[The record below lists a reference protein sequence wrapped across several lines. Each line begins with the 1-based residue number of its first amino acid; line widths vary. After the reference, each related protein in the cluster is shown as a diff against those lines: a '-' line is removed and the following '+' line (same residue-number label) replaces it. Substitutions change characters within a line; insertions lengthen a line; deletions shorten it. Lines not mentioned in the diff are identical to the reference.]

1 MAREARSG
9 DVSDKAVIE
18 LGPIAARLREQ
29 VDLDDE
35 QWQFVVRALTQA
47 LMAGV
52 RIGGAEVAA
61 QAIESGLPV
70 TLNMDVTTTDD
81 DGGEALP

>member
-1 MAREARSG
+1 MTRDPRPG
-9 DVSDKAVIE
+9 DVSDKAIIE
-18 LGPIAARLREQ
+18 LGPIAARLREEIH
-29 VDLDDE
+29 VDDE
-35 QWQFVVRALTQA
+35 TWVLVVRALTKA

-70 TLNMDVTTTDD
+70 TLNMRVEAVEG
-81 DGGEALP
+81 DGE

>member
-1 MAREARSG
+1 MARSDRPG

-18 LGPIAARLREQ
+18 LGPIAARLRTEID
-29 VDLDDE
+29 VDDDR
-35 QWQFVVRALTQA
+35 WQLVVRALTQA

-70 TLNMDVTTTDD
+70 TLNMHVEPAEHDD
-81 DGGEALP
+81 E

>member
-1 MAREARSG
+1 MPDRPG
-9 DVSDKAVIE
+9 DISDKAVIE

-29 VDLDDE
+29 IDVDEESWDL
-35 QWQFVVRALTQA
+35 VVRALTHA

-52 RIGGAEVAA
+52 RIGAAEVAA

-70 TLNMDVTTTDD
+70 TLNLQVDRVDD
-81 DGGEALP
+81 D

>member
-1 MAREARSG
+1 MSDRPG
-9 DVSDKAVIE
+9 DISDKAVIE

-29 VDLDDE
+29 IEVDDDS
-35 QWQFVVRALTQA
+35 WDLVVRALTHA

-70 TLNMDVTTTDD
+70 TLNLQVDTVDED
-81 DGGEALP
+81 

>member
-1 MAREARSG
+1 MARSERPG

-18 LGPIAARLREQ
+18 LGPIAARLRDA

-35 QWQFVVRALTQA
+35 QWALVAKALTQA

-61 QAIESGLPV
+61 QAIESGLPI
-70 TLNMDVTTTDD
+70 TLNMDVTTS
-81 DGGEALP
+81 DGDEE

>member
-1 MAREARSG
+1 MPREPRPG
-9 DVSDKAVIE
+9 DVSDKARIE
-18 LGPIAARLREQ
+18 LAPIAARLREQ
-29 VDLDDE
+29 LDVGDSD
-35 QWQFVVRALTQA
+35 WDRIARALAQA

-70 TLNMDVTTTDD
+70 TLKMHVESVDP
-81 DGGEALP
+81 GEG

>member
-1 MAREARSG
+1 MTRDSRPG

-18 LGPIAARLREQ
+18 LGPIAARLREEIG
-29 VDLDDE
+29 VDDE
-35 QWQFVVRALTQA
+35 TWTHIVRALTKA

-61 QAIESGLPV
+61 QAIERGLPV
-70 TLNMDVTTTDD
+70 TLNMQVDTVER
-81 DGGEALP
+81 DGE

>member
-1 MAREARSG
+1 MRVAPHRQG
-9 DVSDKAVIE
+9 DISDKAIIE

-29 VDLDDE
+29 IDVDDASWDL
-35 QWQFVVRALTQA
+35 VVRALTQA

-70 TLNMDVTTTDD
+70 RLNLEIDSTDPD
-81 DGGEALP
+81 DG

>member
-1 MAREARSG
+1 MAREERPG
-9 DVSDKAVIE
+9 DVSGKAVIE
-18 LGPIAARLREQ
+18 LGPIVARLRERLD
-29 VDLDDE
+29 VDGE
-35 QWQFVVRALTQA
+35 QWQLVLHALTQA

-70 TLNMDVTTTDD
+70 TLNMRVERTDRD
-81 DGGEALP
+81 DE

>member
-1 MAREARSG
+1 MASEPDRPG
-9 DVSDKAVIE
+9 NVSDKAIIE
-18 LGPIAARLREQ
+18 LGPIAARLRAEIE
-29 VDLDDE
+29 LDE
-35 QWQFVVRALTQA
+35 RSWGRVVKALTHA

-70 TLNMDVTTTDD
+70 QLHMRVETADSGD
-81 DGGEALP
+81 E